1 MVNKAMR
8 CASKAAESAS
18 TRLCADAEAE
28 TTATDVSSVAEATQP
43 VSLGD
48 AGARHEDTHIFTE
61 YELGVSY
68 FPDTEDGSVST
79 AIETKPPAKRG
90 MDDALRRSIF
100 VSSDES
106 DEPSPKRRR
115 SRSQDSGANSGV
127 GSPIDTTSQRGT
139 SPSVG
144 TSQEE
149 RDRNVLRLASEK
161 KAWMPPKSVMD
172 HLSATTSDRYRTR
185 LFDSSR
191 IHHLDPSA
199 KNYRAE
205 NEFFIDAFFK
215 HRWYSGNHKRD
226 GPSLIRAWIAYI
238 HNLEDVG
245 RDVWNDKLI
254 KARDKFEKRTPT
266 GARYKQHRLSR
277 EKGLP
282 CLSWGDSCPCCV
294 NNSARAPKE
303 AYLLTSP
310 WWRVRISTEMHEGI
324 DNLKTL
330 YDRAGKTFSGGPS
343 AAQDV
348 PRRTAQPDPVRRSLA
363 GSGAPKN
370 PRTGDSRATGRD
382 NSSDV
387 RSRRGGS
394 TAAQLDSA
402 GHRESPSMEVEEEIR
417 RSPNYRGGACVSKSF
432 FDRVTLALRGELEHE
447 QDMRLQL
454 ADTVSKHQAEFAFAQ
469 LENERARTS
478 LRDELRVARG
488 DVGRSRA
495 EITALQ
501 TLVDIHHRE
510 HKAICEMFERKGVL
524 HRKKQRLMVRLKPTN
539 VKRGMRSYL
548 TWQLDRVCVA

>member
-1 MVNKAMR
+1 MR

-18 TRLCADAEAE
+18 ARLCADAEAG

-48 AGARHEDTHIFTE
+48 AGANHEDTHVFTE

-68 FPDTEDGSVST
+68 YPDTDDESVST
-79 AIETKPPAKRG
+79 AVESKPPAKRG

-100 VSSDES
+100 GSSDES

-115 SRSQDSGANSGV
+115 SRSRDSGANSGV
-127 GSPIDTTSQRGT
+127 GSPIDTTSQRGAST
-139 SPSVG
+139 SVG

-149 RDRNVLRLASEK
+149 RDRNVLRLAPEK

-205 NEFFIDAFFK
+205 HDFFIDAFFR

-226 GPSLIRAWIAYI
+226 GPSLLQAWNAYI

-245 RDVWNDKLI
+245 RDAWNDKLV

-266 GARYKQHRLSR
+266 GARYKLHRLSR

-310 WWRVRISTEMHEGI
+310 WWR
-324 DNLKTL
+324 
-330 YDRAGKTFSGGPS
+330 
-343 AAQDV
+343 DV
-348 PRRTAQPDPVRRSLA
+348 PRRTAQPDPVRRSSV

-370 PRTGDSRATGRD
+370 PRTGDSRAIGRD

-387 RSRRGGS
+387 RSLRGGS

-402 GHRESPSMEVEEEIR
+402 GHRESPLMEEEEEER
-417 RSPNYRGGACVSKSF
+417 RSPHDHGDRCVPESF
-432 FDRVTLALRGELEHE
+432 FDRVTQGLRDDLEHE
-447 QDMRLQL
+447 RNRRLQM
-454 ADTVSKHQAEFAFAQ
+454 ADTASKHRAEFAFAQ
-469 LENERARTS
+469 LENERSLTS

-488 DVGRSRA
+488 IVDRSRD
-495 EITALQ
+495 EIAALQ
-501 TLVDIHHRE
+501 TLVDVHHRE
-510 HKAICEMFERKGVL
+510 HKALCEMLERKGVL
-524 HRKKQRLMVRLKPTN
+524 HRKKQRTD
-539 VKRGMRSYL
+539 G
-548 TWQLDRVCVA
+548 TA

>member
-1 MVNKAMR
+1 MR
-8 CASKAAESAS
+8 CASKAAECASA
-18 TRLCADAEAE
+18 RLCADAEAE

-48 AGARHEDTHIFTE
+48 AGAGHEDTRVFTE

-68 FPDTEDGSVST
+68 SPDTEDGSVSK
-79 AIETKPPAKRG
+79 AVETKPPAKRG
-90 MDDALRRSIF
+90 MDDATRRSIF
-100 VSSDES
+100 GSSDES

-115 SRSQDSGANSGV
+115 SRSQDSGANSG
-127 GSPIDTTSQRGT
+127 
-139 SPSVG
+139 
-144 TSQEE
+144 EE
-149 RDRNVLRLASEK
+149 RDRNVLRLAPEK

-172 HLSATTSDRYRTR
+172 HLSATTSDRYRPR

-199 KNYRAE
+199 KYDRIE

-226 GPSLIRAWIAYI
+226 DPSLLQAWNGYI

-245 RDVWNDKLI
+245 RDAWNDKLI

-266 GARYKQHRLSR
+266 GARYKLHRLSR

-282 CLSWGDSCPCCV
+282 CLSWGDPCPCCV

-310 WWRVRISTEMHEGI
+310 WWRVRVSTEMYEGI
-324 DNLKTL
+324 DNLKSL

-348 PRRTAQPDPVRRSLA
+348 PRRTAQPDPVRQPSI

-402 GHRESPSMEVEEEIR
+402 GHRESPLMEVEEEER
-417 RSPNYRGGACVSKSF
+417 RSPHDHVDRCVPESF
-432 FDRVTLALRGELEHE
+432 FDRVTQGLRDDLEHE
-447 QDMRLQL
+447 RNRRLQM
-454 ADTVSKHQAEFAFAQ
+454 ADTASKHRAGFAFAQ
-469 LENERARTS
+469 LENERSLTS

-488 DVGRSRA
+488 IVDRSRA

-501 TLVDIHHRE
+501 TLVDAHRRE
-510 HKAICEMFERKGVL
+510 HKALCEMLERKGVL
-524 HRKKQRLMVRLKPTN
+524 HRKKQRTD
-539 VKRGMRSYL
+539 G
-548 TWQLDRVCVA
+548 TA

>member
-1 MVNKAMR
+1 MR
-8 CASKAAESAS
+8 CASKAAERASA
-18 TRLCADAEAE
+18 RLCADAEAE
-28 TTATDVSSVAEATQP
+28 TTATDVSSVAEATQH

-48 AGARHEDTHIFTE
+48 AGAGHEDTHVFTE

-68 FPDTEDGSVST
+68 SPDTEDGSVST

-90 MDDALRRSIF
+90 MDDAIRRSIF
-100 VSSDES
+100 GSSDAS

-115 SRSQDSGANSGV
+115 SRSRDSGAHSGV
-127 GSPIDTTSQRGT
+127 GSPMDTTSQRGAST
-139 SPSVG
+139 SVG

-149 RDRNVLRLASEK
+149 RDRNVLRLAPEK

-172 HLSATTSDRYRTR
+172 HSSSPTSDRYRTR

-191 IHHLDPSA
+191 FHHLDPSA

-205 NEFFIDAFFK
+205 NDFFIDAFFK

-226 GPSLIRAWIAYI
+226 GPSLLQAWNAYI

-266 GARYKQHRLSR
+266 GARYKLHRLSR

-294 NNSARAPKE
+294 DNSARAPKE
-303 AYLLTSP
+303 AHLLNSP
-310 WWRVRISTEMHEGI
+310 WWRVRISSEMYEGI
-324 DNLKTL
+324 DNLKPL

-343 AAQDV
+343 SAQDV
-348 PRRTAQPDPVRRSLA
+348 PRRTAQPDPVRQPSV
-363 GSGAPKN
+363 GSGAPKY

-394 TAAQLDSA
+394 TATQPDSA
-402 GHRESPSMEVEEEIR
+402 GHRESPLMEVEEEER
-417 RSPNYRGGACVSKSF
+417 RSPHHRGDACVPESF
-432 FDRVTLALRGELEHE
+432 FDHVTQGLRNDLEHE
-447 QDMRLQL
+447 RVRRHQL
-454 ADTVSKHQAEFAFAQ
+454 ADTVVKHRAEFAFAQ
-469 LENERARTS
+469 LENERALTS

-488 DVGRSRA
+488 IADRSGA

-510 HKAICEMFERKGVL
+510 HKALCEMLERKGVL
-524 HRKKQRLMVRLKPTN
+524 HRKKQRTD
-539 VKRGMRSYL
+539 G
-548 TWQLDRVCVA
+548 AA